1 VYSFT
6 LLPKAVHIPVY
17 VRKITYAPGVQG
29 YPKES
34 CRRNRT
40 ACPSHPTKLA
50 RRPLSATSVTDDV
63 LIGRIAQGD
72 RLAMQVLYGR
82 HHVRVFRFG
91 LRLVRDEQI
100 AEDLISEVFLDVW
113 RQAGKFEGRSAV
125 STWLLAIT
133 RFKALSALRRRKDG
147 ELDDEA
153 ANAIEDTSDDPE
165 VAVTKKDTGDALRRC
180 LTALSAEHREIVDLV
195 YYHEKSVEQVA
206 EIVGIPENTVKT
218 RLFYA
223 RKKLAELLKSAGVER
238 GWP

>member
-1 VYSFT
+1 M
-6 LLPKAVHIPVY
+6 
-17 VRKITYAPGVQG
+17 
-29 YPKES
+29 
-34 CRRNRT
+34 
-40 ACPSHPTKLA
+40 
-50 RRPLSATSVTDDV
+50 SATQAASDDV

-72 RLAMQVLYGR
+72 RSAMQVLYGR

-91 LRLVRDEQI
+91 LRLVRNEQV

-133 RFKALSALRRRKDG
+133 RFKALSALRRRKDA

-153 ANAIEDTSDDPE
+153 AGAIEDTSDDPE
-165 VAVTKKDTGDALRRC
+165 VTVQKKDTSDALRKC
-180 LTALSAEHREIVDLV
+180 MSHLSAEHREIVDLV
-195 YYHEKSVEQVA
+195 YYHEKSVEEA
-206 EIVGIPENTVKT
+206 AGIIGIPENTVKT

-223 RKKLAELLKSAGVER
+223 RKKLAELLKAAGIER